1 MLENNMP
8 KHVAIIMDGNNR
20 WTKKHKLAKF
30 SGHKKGR
37 ETLKNIVKHSVHIG
51 LKILTLFAFSS
62 ENKMRPKK
70 EVGVLF
76 KLFLNA
82 LKTEAVELK
91 KANIKL
97 KIIGDISIFDQKVRA
112 EIKKAEIM
120 LTDCSGMH
128 LIIALNYSGKWDIVK
143 ACQKIASATWH
154 KKIKI
159 SDIDE
164 NLFAKHLSLAD
175 YPTPDLLIRTSGEVR
190 ISNFLLWEI
199 AYSELY
205 FTPVLWP
212 DFTPVELDK
221 AIVVYQ
227 KRNRRFGKRIN
238 KSVSNKID

>member
-8 KHVAIIMDGNNR
+8 KHIAIIMDGNNR

-30 SGHKKGR
+30 SGHKQGR
-37 ETLKNIVKHSVHIG
+37 ETLKNIVEHSVRIG

-70 EVGVLF
+70 EVYALF

-82 LKTEAVELK
+82 LKNEATELK

-97 KIIGDISIFDQKVRA
+97 KIIGNISIFDQKIYA
-112 EIKKAEIM
+112 EIRRVEKM
-120 LTDCSGMH
+120 LANCNGMH
-128 LIIALNYSGKWDIVK
+128 LIIALNYGGRWDIVK
-143 ACQKIASATWH
+143 ACQEIASAVQY

-159 SDIDE
+159 GDIDE
-164 NLFAKHLSLAD
+164 NLFTEYLSLSN
-175 YPTPDLLIRTSGEVR
+175 YSTPDLLIRTSGEMRV
-190 ISNFLLWEI
+190 SNFLLWEI

-212 DFTPVELDK
+212 DFTPMELDK
-221 AIVVYQ
+221 AIAIYQ
-227 KRNRRFGKRIN
+227 KRNRRFGKRLV
-238 KSVSNKID
+238 KE